1 MPFETPQNGNFLVA
15 AYTVAAVIYLAY
27 AWTLVLR
34 ARRVLRRG
42 SGEAGK

>member
-15 AYTVAAVIYLAY
+15 AYTVAAVIYLTY
-27 AWTLVLR
+27 AWTLVMR
-34 ARRVLRRG
+34 ARKVLRPG

>member
-15 AYTVAAVIYLAY
+15 AYTVAAVIYLTY
-27 AWTLVLR
+27 AWTLVRR

>member
-15 AYTVAAVIYLAY
+15 AYTVAAIIYLGY
-27 AWTLVLR
+27 ALSLWAR
-34 ARRVLRRG
+34 ATKALRRG